1 MTQLIDTLS
10 FCTFLE
16 EEFYT
21 HLWDQREQDLIDKE
35 QFIAAMIAFRKSL
48 DFFVGHITGFEHPC
62 GMPIEEYWKW
72 WPSLTQKEQRKWKE
86 AHQCLET
93 HNLLTVSGRTQLL
106 SYIGSNA
113 AVNGPF
119 SQYLAI
125 GNFPIANVS
134 GGDTSVQGEI
144 YRQIPNSA
152 VVTGTQ
158 IDVQT
163 VIGNSTA
170 NGSWTNVGFYGLN
183 ATSSSGSGT
192 LMTHALL
199 TYTKINGV
207 GVTIDYLINLN

>member
-1 MTQLIDTLS
+1 MDAMIIQEQMA
-10 FCTFLE
+10 FHNE
-16 EEFYT
+16 EAFFAQ
-21 HLWDQREQDLIDKE
+21 LWDECTSRVEFLAKLKAYREEYK
-35 QFIAAMIAFRKSL
+35 
-48 DFFVGHITGFEHPC
+48 FFVGHIRVIEHPE
-62 GMPIEEYWKW
+62 GMLLEEYTRW
-72 WPSLTQKEQRKWKE
+72 WASLTDGEQRRYKE
-86 AHQCLET
+86 SHLGAET

-113 AVNGPF
+113 AVNAPF

-170 NGSWTNVGFYGLN
+170 NGSWTNVGLYGIN

-199 TYTKINGV
+199 TYTKVNGV

>member
-1 MTQLIDTLS
+1 M
-10 FCTFLE
+10 E
-16 EEFYT
+16 
-21 HLWDQREQDLIDKE
+21 
-35 QFIAAMIAFRKSL
+35 AMIIEEQLAFHSEEAFFAQLWEECTSRVEFLTRLKAHREAQK
-48 DFFVGHITGFEHPC
+48 FFVGHIRVIEHPE
-62 GMPIEEYWKW
+62 GMPLEEYKRW
-72 WPSLTQKEQRKWKE
+72 WASLTNGEQRRYRE
-86 AHQCLET
+86 NHLGAEV

-113 AVNGPF
+113 AVNAPF

-134 GGDTSVQGEI
+134 GGDTSVQSEI

-152 VVTGTQ
+152 TVTGTQ

-170 NGSWTNVGFYGLN
+170 NGSWTNVGLYGLN

-199 TYTKINGV
+199 TYTKVNGV